1 MGVNM
6 SQYTA
11 QVTWVRDSNEA
22 FVDNQYSRGH
32 EWQFDGGAKIL
43 ASSSPQIVPL
53 PYSVAEHVDPE
64 EAFVASLS
72 SCHMLF
78 FLAIAAK
85 KKFVVE
91 QYTDN
96 AFGVME
102 NNSAGNMAMTR
113 VTLRPYVKFSQAN
126 QPSIKQLE
134 KMHHLSH
141 QQCFI
146 ANSVNTEIIT
156 QIVLEQE

>member
-1 MGVNM
+1 M
-6 SQYTA
+6 SEHTA
-11 QVTWVRDSNEA
+11 QVVWTRGANEA

-32 EWQFDGGAKIL
+32 EWLFDGGATVL
-43 ASSSPQIVPL
+43 ASSSPHVVPL

-85 KKFVVE
+85 KKSVVE

-126 QPSIKQLE
+126 KPSIKQLE
-134 KMHHLSH
+134 RMHHLSH

>member
-1 MGVNM
+1 M
-6 SQYTA
+6 SEYTA
-11 QVTWVRDSNEA
+11 QVVWTRSEDEP

-32 EWQFDGGAKIL
+32 KWQFDGGASVL
-43 ASSSPQIVPL
+43 ASSSPHVVPL
-53 PYSVAEHVDPE
+53 PYSVAAHVDPE
-64 EAFVASLS
+64 EAFVASIS

-102 NNSAGNMAMTR
+102 INSAGNMAMTR
-113 VTLRPYVKFSQAN
+113 VTLRPYVKFTEAN

-134 KMHHLSH
+134 RMHHLSH